1 MTTNS
6 PPCLELGVKGL
17 TVMVTPDS
25 SAAAPPPSFVRKIK
39 PQLDNYPQVT
49 EDQGSQQLLL
59 AASMDSPTLARS
71 SPAPGTPFVLAEDS
85 PLQNIF
91 CPGQDMNENS
101 PLVGSGNVTE
111 VKSELQGVE
120 KWEDLENY
128 AIVLHAKTGGHCRIG
143 CSICGKVMELRKG
156 KKEMLSRMIAHIEAK
171 HFRQAFSH
179 HCATC
184 EGTFKTRA
192 ILKSHIKKN
201 HTADKQ
207 NASDRNA

>member
-6 PPCLELGVKGL
+6 PPSLELGVKGL

-39 PQLDNYPQVT
+39 PQLDNYPQVA
-49 EDQGSQQLLL
+49 EGQGTQKLLMG
-59 AASMDSPTLARS
+59 APMDSLTLAEVN
-71 SPAPGTPFVLAEDS
+71 PAPSSSFVSGEDS
-85 PLQNIF
+85 PLENIF
-91 CPGQDMNENS
+91 YLGQDMNDNSLLVRSENA
-101 PLVGSGNVTE
+101 TE

-128 AIVLHAKTGGHCRIG
+128 AIVLHSKTGHCRIG
-143 CSICGKVMELRKG
+143 CSICGKVMEGRKG
-156 KKEMLSRMIAHIEAK
+156 KRVMLGRMIAHIEAK

-179 HCATC
+179 HCAMC
-184 EGTFKTRA
+184 EGIFKTRA